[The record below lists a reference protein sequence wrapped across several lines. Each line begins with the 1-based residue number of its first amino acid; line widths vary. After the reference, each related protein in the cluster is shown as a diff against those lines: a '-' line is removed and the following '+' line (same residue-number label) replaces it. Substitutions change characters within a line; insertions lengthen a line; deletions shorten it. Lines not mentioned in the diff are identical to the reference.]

1 MNKFETEIKWGLIF
15 MGLTLVWMLLE
26 RLVGLHRTHI
36 DKHATYTNFFAIVAI
51 AVYVFALRDKRA
63 SDFGGEMSYKE
74 GLISGV
80 IISVIV
86 GILSPI
92 GQFLTAYVITPDY
105 FSNAISYGVANGLT
119 TQAEAEA
126 YFNIK
131 NYIFLSTMSAPIMG
145 IVTSAVV
152 AFFVKSKPEVAPG
165 A

>member
-1 MNKFETEIKWGLIF
+1 
-15 MGLTLVWMLLE
+15 
-26 RLVGLHRTHI
+26 
-36 DKHATYTNFFAIVAI
+36 
-51 AVYVFALRDKRA
+51 
-63 SDFGGEMSYKE
+63 MSYKE

-80 IISVIV
+80 IISVVV

-92 GQFLTAYVITPDY
+92 GQLLTAYVITPDY

-131 NYIFLSTMSAPIMG
+131 NYFFISTMSAPIMG

-152 AFFVKSKPEVAPG
+152 AFFVKSKPEVATG
-165 A
+165 AQLILFLSS